1 MTCAVEN
8 LPWDFSLY
16 NKCLHVLGKLLF
28 HLMLVLLKFLWGNQ
42 KIYSKQK
49 IPGIVLIGNGNIKE
63 KIQIFFLYFFSI
75 TFRMESGILLQK
87 RACYSFS
94 KAKVLSLYKISE
106 SFLTL
111 FLLEGK
117 SSCKATSSII
127 LRERAGICL
136 LDKTYVLW
144 ESWIWLRTLTYIIS
158 LFGSR
163 KTRCPPLLKW
173 GIWLNE
179 ITRSLLCVLSFPFF
193 SILTRILHKPL
204 F

>member
-1 MTCAVEN
+1 
-8 LPWDFSLY
+8 
-16 NKCLHVLGKLLF
+16 
-28 HLMLVLLKFLWGNQ
+28 
-42 KIYSKQK
+42 
-49 IPGIVLIGNGNIKE
+49 
-63 KIQIFFLYFFSI
+63 
-75 TFRMESGILLQK
+75 MESGILLQK

-144 ESWIWLRTLTYIIS
+144 ES
-158 LFGSR
+158 
-163 KTRCPPLLKW
+163 
-173 GIWLNE
+173 
-179 ITRSLLCVLSFPFF
+179 
-193 SILTRILHKPL
+193 
-204 F
+204 